1 MGQLTTY
8 ITQVQR
14 ILHDPNDQM
23 WPQSEKVDYINEAR
37 NRVAQ
42 DTKCLRQ
49 LVTNAAFPSIMNLT
63 VGVEV
68 YNPTTF
74 LPSAFQAV
82 VVDVMAI
89 TVYWGNTRRKLKY
102 YAFTDFDIRYRMW
115 NLLETV
121 PESFSRVS
129 ATQVYIGPMPD
140 QTYATDWELAINP
153 NALVL
158 PDTGQADQIPVPYQ
172 EAVQYYAA
180 YKAKFKEQ
188 ALGEADVF
196 LKHYVRTLQWCHRS
210 WMTRQV
216 QNPYSG

>member
-1 MGQLTTY
+1 VGQLTTY
-8 ITQVQR
+8 ITQLQR

-23 WPQSEKVDYINEAR
+23 WPQSEKTDYINEAR

-49 LVTNAAFPSIMNLT
+49 LVTNAATGLT
-63 VGVEV
+63 LTANVELYV
-68 YNPTTF
+68 PQTY
-74 LPSAFQAV
+74 LPAAFQSV

-89 TVYWGNTRRKLKY
+89 TVYWGNSRRKLKY
-102 YAFTDFDIRYRMW
+102 YEFTGFDVRYRMW
-115 NLLETV
+115 NLLVTV
-121 PESFSRVS
+121 PEAFSRVS
-129 ATQVYIGPMPD
+129 PTQVYIGPMPD
-140 QTYATDWELAINP
+140 QSYATDWELAINP
-153 NALVL
+153 NALPF
-158 PDTGQADQIPVPYQ
+158 PDVGAVDQIPVPYQ

-188 ALGEADVF
+188 SLGEADVF
-196 LKHYVRTLQWCHRS
+196 LKHYVRTLNWCHRS